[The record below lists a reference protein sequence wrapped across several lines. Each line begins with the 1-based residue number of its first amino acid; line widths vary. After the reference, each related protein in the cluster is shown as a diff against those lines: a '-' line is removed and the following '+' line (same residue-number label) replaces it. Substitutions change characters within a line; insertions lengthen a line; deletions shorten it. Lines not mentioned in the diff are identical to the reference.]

1 MTFAFRFP
9 IENGN
14 PRQMVVVREK
24 NGANT
29 SENWQHDDVSY
40 KNRLRLGNDINP
52 VSFLCL

>member
-1 MTFAFRFP
+1 MFAFRFP

-40 KNRLRLGNDINP
+40 KNRLRLENDINP